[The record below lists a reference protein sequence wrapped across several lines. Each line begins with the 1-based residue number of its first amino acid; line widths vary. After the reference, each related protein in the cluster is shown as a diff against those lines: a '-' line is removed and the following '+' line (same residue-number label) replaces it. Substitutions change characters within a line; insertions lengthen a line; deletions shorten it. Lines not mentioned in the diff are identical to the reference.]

1 MPTGAWF
8 TPTGNSGLDIAG
20 NPNVLTVDIGT
31 SRFGQGC
38 SAHTCLVRVE
48 RYEGEAGDAIEQYR
62 EQMERLVAV

>member
-1 MPTGAWF
+1 M
-8 TPTGNSGLDIAG
+8 S
-20 NPNVLTVDIGT
+20 TVQRFPHIGT

-48 RYEGEAGDAIEQYR
+48 PHEGEAGDAIEQDR